1 MLEVSQALEL
11 SFYLGLLN
19 YALGN
24 LLLGSPIPF
33 PSVKRLGMYMV
44 KDAIAIWILASS
56 FTIILNLVAYV
67 RGILGLSW
75 EQLQTWLGLLLLKV
89 TSYLGLIKM
98 LSGLIGS
105 VSSYLSPI
113 LSRLSS
119 LLSTSMISILAL
131 QILGVIVS
139 TRYSEILAAG
149 ILMYSLPLGIFKRA
163 GSILIAFTIV
173 FTTALPAL
181 PLFIT
186 AIYPSEP
193 EMPGD
198 RAFPLIEVRDL
209 TGGPLGNSLLLLYES
224 PTSPPGAEVAA
235 LAVDSS
241 GHVSVSTTPGLP
253 INRAYYFS
261 LEMFGW
267 RFYSSSS
274 IYLGSEC
281 IVRNCSYT
289 VTIDG
294 VLVSDSPYILIHT
307 PPTLTYYIIYKD
319 PGAGYLRMVLHL
331 AGPSVLIATAP
342 SHTVVKSLYIDGNST
357 AWDDRRTW
365 SWAGVEGYNYY
376 KALDPGLHTVEIQY
390 VRGMPIEPLLIPFY
404 RVGDDMLK
412 EMFSN
417 AILLLFIS
425 TVFPAVYIT
434 LLSMATYSLAR
445 LIERGAR

>member
-1 MLEVSQALEL
+1 MLEVGQALEL

-56 FTIILNLVAYV
+56 FTIILNLISYV

-75 EQLQTWLGLLLLKV
+75 EELHLWLNLLLLKV
-89 TSYLGLIKM
+89 TSYMGLIKM
-98 LSGLIGS
+98 LSGMLGS
-105 VSSYLSPI
+105 FSSYLSPI
-113 LSRLSS
+113 LSRISS
-119 LLSTSMISILAL
+119 LLSTSLISVLAL
-131 QILGVIVS
+131 QILSIIVS

-173 FTTALPAL
+173 FSTALPAL
-181 PLFIT
+181 PLFIS
-186 AIYPSEP
+186 AIYPVQP
-193 EMPGD
+193 ETHSDKAYPV
-198 RAFPLIEVRDL
+198 LEVRDL
-209 TGGPLGNSLLLLYES
+209 TEGLLGSSLLLVYES
-224 PTSPPGAEVAA
+224 PNPLPGAEVAA
-235 LAVDSS
+235 LPVDSS
-241 GHVSVSTTPGLP
+241 GLAYANATPGLP
-253 INRAYYFS
+253 VNKIYYFS

-281 IVRNCSYT
+281 ALRNCSYT
-289 VTIDG
+289 VKIDG

-319 PGAGYLRMVLHL
+319 PDAGYLRMVLQL
-331 AGPSVLIATAP
+331 TGPSVLIATAP
-342 SHTVVKSLYIDGNST
+342 SYTVIRSLYVDGNST
-357 AWDDRRTW
+357 EWDDERAW
-365 SWAGVEGYNYY
+365 SWAGIEGYNYY
-376 KALDPGLHTVEIQY
+376 KALDPGSHIVEIRY
-390 VRGMPIEPLLIPFY
+390 VKGLPVKPVLTPFY
-404 RVGDDMLK
+404 RVGDDMIK

-417 AILLLFIS
+417 AILFIFIS
-425 TVFPAVYIT
+425 TVFPAIYIT
-434 LLSMATYSLAR
+434 LLGMATYSLAR
-445 LIERGAR
+445 LFERGAR